1 MASLDFYHLD
11 LVVAVLWH
19 AGSGGSTRNSS
30 NDSAGQWL

>member
-1 MASLDFYHLD
+1 MASLDSYHFD

-19 AGSGGSTRNSS
+19 AGSAGSTRSSS